1 MLSDSNASSAGIFGA
16 IKGALGLF
24 TSINKTPSAGEQSV
38 TAADEY
44 ESSLSN
50 EKVAELTKDWRGLYE
65 RYYADVR
72 ATQDSAYSYWLG
84 KQKTSAIDDIEGTNL
99 VDNLIFESLETFLPI
114 ATRANPDPLVSSDN
128 SPEGLALAKDV
139 KTALVYQA
147 DKQKLRMKLKS
158 ITRNWAIMRL
168 GAIEVSY
175 DYHTDDIKTTTLNS
189 KRLLLD
195 PSGYIDEAG
204 SFTGEWVGIRY
215 DFGAAVLEEMFP
227 DKKTVITLKSKGKKG
242 TKLEIIKW
250 WYRGTDVFFT
260 LDNEVLAK
268 KKNPHWNYDGMIKRA
283 DPDTGLEM
291 EEFVQGTNHL
301 PKPHNMLVFLG
312 VFKTGMQPHDDTSL
326 ILQNI
331 GIQDQVN
338 KRYRQLDR
346 NIEAQ
351 NNGIVVNGNFFTQE
365 QAAEAASALRRGASI
380 RVMGDPN
387 VAIKRPEVPQLPADV
402 WMSLRDNREQLKN
415 IFGISGATPSGI
427 AREET
432 ARGKILTNQLDS
444 SRIGGGVTE
453 YIEQVADSVYNL
465 WVQMMFVHYDND
477 HFVNAVGAQEGQE
490 LIVLKNTRFTKTL
503 VITVKEGSLIPKDPL
518 TQRNEA
524 IDLWSANAI
533 DPKTLYTKLEYP
545 DPNGAAKQLMLWQMF
560 QKGMIPPQAYIP
572 DFEQP
577 AMTSPLQMGGQ
588 VPGGPGFQPLGQEGP
603 TTPPE
608 SPSATSVGQES
619 KQLMQAVPIK

>member
-24 TSINKTPSAGEQSV
+24 TSVNKTPAVGDQSV
-38 TAADEY
+38 TPADEY
-44 ESSLSN
+44 ESSLS
-50 EKVAELTKDWRGLYE
+50 EAKIVELTKDWRKLYE
-65 RYYADVR
+65 NYYADIKT
-72 ATQDSAYSYWLG
+72 TQDAAFAYWLG

-99 VDNLIFESLETFLPI
+99 VDNLIFEALETFLPI

-128 SPEGLALAKDV
+128 SVEGLALAKDV

-158 ITRNWAIMRL
+158 TTRNWAIMRL

-175 DYHTDDIKTTTLNS
+175 DYHTDDIKTTVLNS

-195 PSGYIDEAG
+195 PKGHIDEAG
-204 SFTGEWVGIRY
+204 FFTGDWVGIRY
-215 DFGAAVLEEMFP
+215 DFAASILEEMFP
-227 DKKTVITLKSKGKKG
+227 DKKTLINQKAVQKKG

-260 LDNEVLAK
+260 IDNEVLGK
-268 KKNPHWNYDGMIKRA
+268 KKNPHWNYDGVVKRI
-283 DPDTGLEM
+283 DPDTGIEM

-301 PKPHNMLVFLG
+301 QRPHNMLVFLG
-312 VFKTGMQPHDDTSL
+312 VFKTGVQPHDDTSL
-326 ILQNI
+326 ILQNL
-331 GIQDQVN
+331 GIQDSIN

-351 NNGIVVNGNFFTQE
+351 NNGIIVDGNKFTQE

-380 RVMGDPN
+380 RVMGDVN
-387 VAIKRPEVPQLPADV
+387 TAIKRPEIPQLPADV
-402 WMSLRDNREQLKN
+402 WKSLADNREQLKN
-415 IFGISGATPSGI
+415 IFGISGATPSGV
-427 AREET
+427 AREDT
-432 ARGKILTNQLDS
+432 ARGKILVNQLDS
-444 SRIGGGVTE
+444 SRIGGGITE

-465 WVQMMFVHYDND
+465 WVQMMYVHYDD
-477 HFVNAVGAQEGQE
+477 EHFVNAIGAQEGQE
-490 LIVLKNTRFTKTL
+490 LIVLKNTRFTKSL

-533 DPKTLYTKLEYP
+533 DPKTLYAKLEYP
-545 DPNGAAKQLMLWQMF
+545 DPNNAAKQLMLWQMF
-560 QKGMIPPQAYIP
+560 QKGLVPPQAYIP

-577 AMTSPLQMGGQ
+577 AMVSPLQMGQ
-588 VPGGPGFQPLGQEGP
+588 PPGGPGFQPLGQEGP
-603 TTPPE
+603 ETPPE
-608 SPSATSVGQES
+608 MPSPETVGMES
-619 KQLMQAVPIK
+619 KALMRSVPVK